1 LEADEREVDEL
12 GVGVEDAFDFVAEE
26 EEDFEDVAT
35 NSSEDE
41 ELTPGRLATTDLAIE
56 KTGVSA
62 EVIFDGTVCE
72 GGYPEG
78 EKTEN
83 AEA

>member
-1 LEADEREVDEL
+1 MDDEL

-26 EEDFEDVAT
+26 DDFEDVAT
-35 NSSEDE
+35 NFSEDE
-41 ELTPGRLATTDLAIE
+41 ELPPGRLATTDLAIE
-56 KTGVSA
+56 KTGASA
-62 EVIFDGTVCE
+62 EVIFDGSVCK

-78 EKTEN
+78 EKTEK